1 MRRRT
6 KTWNALAGLTWH
18 NDPMSMRPRHAKD
31 TPEINYWWVLVFAV
45 TFTALCW
52 VLYTPADGSASGIL
66 TALLNRV
73 SELVPALNL
82 TDSAGLDKIVHSSAF
97 ATVTAAA
104 LLTGWRRDIVI
115 GLSVIHAGLSEI
127 IQAYFIRGRT
137 GQTLDIVAD
146 VAGILIA
153 WLIVALLVKKEE
165 THE

>member
-1 MRRRT
+1 M
-6 KTWNALAGLTWH
+6 WNALAHPNWH
-18 NDPMSMRPRHAKD
+18 NELMSMRPRHAKD
-31 TPEINYWWVLVFAV
+31 TPEINYWWAGVFVV

-66 TALLNRV
+66 TTLLNHV

-104 LLTGWRRDIVI
+104 LLTGWRRDIVV
-115 GLSVIHAGLSEI
+115 GLSIIHAGLSEI

-137 GQTLDIVAD
+137 GQALDIVAD

-153 WLIVALLVKKEE
+153 WLIVALLVKKEK